1 MTGTRFVAL
10 VALAD
15 FQWVPPAVL
24 TERIRT
30 IDPSMV
36 PHEVG
41 SDPAREGENYLLSL
55 GDKRVLTVAFVT
67 QPIPLDTFATAVVPA
82 AADEEAQ
89 LSAELERHRASIII
103 GLLRAAH
110 DRESCVAAATGLT
123 VAIAALTE
131 LVPAVAVY
139 WTEADLVSSPAY
151 FREQALLASP
161 EYSPIDI
168 WTSLRVIDGQDTV
181 DGARM
186 QGMVSKGLTPF
197 VGRELEFAPTTA
209 PASFMAQSLYAM
221 MLYLMESG
229 YELPPGQS
237 FALTEEDAVRIQLS
251 DEGADGAGPV
261 YRLVLEP
268 LQASAV
274 AGA

>member
-10 VALAD
+10 LALAD
-15 FQWVPPAVL
+15 LQWVSPTVL
-24 TERIRT
+24 QERIRA
-30 IDPSMV
+30 IDPSIV

-41 SDPAREGENYLLSL
+41 ADSAREGENYLLSL
-55 GDKRVLTVAFVT
+55 GDKRVLTVAFVN
-67 QPIPLDTFATAVVPA
+67 QPIPLDTFVTAVVPA

-89 LSAELERHRASIII
+89 LSADLERHRASIII

-123 VAIAALTE
+123 VAIAALIG

-151 FREQALLASP
+151 FREQALLASA

-168 WTSLRVIDGQDTV
+168 WTSLRVIDGQGTE
-181 DGARM
+181 DGIRK
-186 QGMVSKGLTPF
+186 QGMISRGLTPF
-197 VGRELEFAPTTA
+197 VGRELEFVPAAAP
-209 PASFMAQSLYAM
+209 PSFMAQSLYAM

-229 YELPPGQS
+229 HPLAPGQS
-237 FALTEEDAVRIQLS
+237 FALTDEDAVRIELS
-251 DEGADGAGPV
+251 EEGPDGAGPV

-268 LQASAV
+268 LPASA
-274 AGA
+274 AADA